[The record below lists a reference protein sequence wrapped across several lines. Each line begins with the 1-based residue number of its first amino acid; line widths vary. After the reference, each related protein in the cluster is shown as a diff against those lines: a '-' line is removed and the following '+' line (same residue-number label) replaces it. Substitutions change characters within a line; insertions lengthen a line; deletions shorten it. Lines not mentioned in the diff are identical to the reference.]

1 VRTRSFLFCT
11 AIIGLVGGTNAC
23 SSGAGGSSFDD
34 GDSKD
39 GKDDKASDP
48 NGDVFDDDSVSPLN
62 TSGCADQ
69 AKFVYVLS
77 REMGLYKFN
86 PGDLTFTD
94 IGVLRCKDSSSPNS
108 MAVDRSGTAWVN
120 YASGNLFKVST
131 SDASCQATNF
141 DPSQADTKKFGMAF
155 ASNSAG
161 SKEETL
167 YMVGIDDSG
176 DTYRGTGLSKLDLS
190 TLELTR
196 IGDFSDGLRSF
207 GAELTGTGDAR
218 LFGFVTASSN
228 SPTRLAQVKKDSG
241 ATPSCDQATLAQV
254 KTGSAFAFSFWGGD
268 FWFYT
273 AQKDRSS
280 SVTRYQTSGDKSLT
294 VVKPDVGFAIVG
306 AGVSTCA
313 PVTPPK

>member
-1 VRTRSFLFCT
+1 VRARSYLFCS
-11 AIIGLVGGTNAC
+11 ALIALAGGTNAC
-23 SSGAGGSSFDD
+23 SSPTGGSSFDED
-34 GDSKD
+34 GSKS
-39 GKDDKASDP
+39 GKGDDP

-62 TSGCADQ
+62 TSGCADE
-69 AKFVYVLS
+69 AKFVYVVS
-77 REMGLYKFN
+77 REKGLYKFN
-86 PGDLTFTD
+86 PGDLKFTE
-94 IGVLRCKDSSSPNS
+94 IGTLRCDDTSSPNS

-131 SDASCQATNF
+131 SDASCQSTSF
-141 DPSQADTKKFGMAF
+141 DSSQVDTKRFGMAF

-161 SKEETL
+161 SNDETL

-190 TLELTR
+190 TLKLSR
-196 IGDFSDGLRSF
+196 IGDFSDGLRNY

-218 LFGFVTASSN
+218 LFGFVTSSSN
-228 SPTRLAQVKKDSG
+228 SATRLAQVKKDSG
-241 ATPSCDQATLAQV
+241 ATPSAEQATLARVQ
-254 KTGSAFAFSFWGGD
+254 TGSAFAFSFWGGD

-273 AQKDRSS
+273 AQKDRPS
-280 SVTRYQTSGDKSLT
+280 SVTRYQTSGDKSVT